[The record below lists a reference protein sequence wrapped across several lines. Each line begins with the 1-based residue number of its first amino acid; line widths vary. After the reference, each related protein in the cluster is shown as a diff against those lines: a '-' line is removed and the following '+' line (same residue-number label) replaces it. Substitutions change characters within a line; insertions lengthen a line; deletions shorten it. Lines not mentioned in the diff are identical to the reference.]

1 MSGTFNINA
10 GHISWEGSCTHRKGA
25 EGPLLWYQCLWGKLG
40 NSWKAVFLPHWWLAR
55 HCWVTSP
62 AVLLLNRKEEIR
74 NVLQVGYFIMIVNFI
89 KRDES
94 SGCIF
99 KNCWTHSS
107 MFKSL
112 LIALKVVKR
121 LHHRCHF
128 YPKPLLITHFSLW
141 NLKYVALHSQLLVA
155 TSIVC
160 KHDEFQLVVGPYP
173 PFLGGIGPVHSPL
186 YTIVWRALFLYTI

>member
-1 MSGTFNINA
+1 MYSGLCWHLRNCSFLQI
-10 GHISWEGSCTHRKGA
+10 
-25 EGPLLWYQCLWGKLG
+25 LLTILGFIHVGKLG
-40 NSWKAVFLPHWWLAR
+40 NSWKAVFLPRWWLTCR
-55 HCWVTSP
+55 CWVTSS

-99 KNCWTHSS
+99 KNIWIHPS

-112 LIALKVVKR
+112 LIALKVVQR
-121 LHHRCHF
+121 LDHQCHF
-128 YPKPLLITHFSLW
+128 YPKPRLITHFSLW
-141 NLKYVALHSQLLVA
+141 NLKYVALHSQLLVV

-160 KHDEFQLVVGPYP
+160 KHDEFQLVVGPCP

-186 YTIVWRALFLYTI
+186 QTIVWRALFLYTI